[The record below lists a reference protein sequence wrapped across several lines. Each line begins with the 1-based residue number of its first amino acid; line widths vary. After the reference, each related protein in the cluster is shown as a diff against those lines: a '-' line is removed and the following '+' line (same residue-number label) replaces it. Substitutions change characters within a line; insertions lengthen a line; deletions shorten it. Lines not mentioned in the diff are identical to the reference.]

1 MGAYIPTGLPNVVSN
16 VHEDADTEQARGF
29 HGDPLPN
36 VHALKIKETEI
47 VLPQPTIH

>member
-1 MGAYIPTGLPNVVSN
+1 MGAYILTGLPNVVSN
-16 VHEDADTEQARGF
+16 VHKDVDTERARGF

-36 VHALKIKETEI
+36 VHCLKIKETEI